1 MMSPTASISA
11 EAKARHN
18 LPSRLTSFVG
28 REHELAELERLASTC
43 RLLTLTGPGGSGK
56 TRLALELAT
65 LLASTCVY
73 DVYVVSLATL
83 SDPTLVMSTIAE
95 IVGVRETPG
104 EPLFGTLS
112 QVIGERRVLLVLD
125 NFEHLLL
132 GGPTIADLLAA
143 CPRLRAIVTSREL
156 LRLDGEQVF
165 PVPPLTLPVQARVPA
180 HVADADIVSLVLASE
195 AGRLFVERARNV
207 QPAFNLDLS
216 TALAVAEI
224 CNRLDG
230 LPLAIELAAAR
241 VRLLRPQALAER
253 LERRLPLLT
262 DGPRNLPSR
271 QRTLRDT
278 IAWSYGLLD
287 EFDRV
292 MFRRLAVF
300 AGGWTLE
307 AAEAVCGTGDVG
319 VDPLVTIASLVDKSL
334 VRRMDGVDGE
344 PRFTMLETIREFA
357 LERLAES
364 GEEADLRRRHA
375 EHFQRFAEEAWPHL
389 QRDETAA
396 WLDRLEA
403 EYDNLRAALTWSTEA
418 EGHDEVFARLAGDL
432 WGFWRLR
439 GYWSDARRWLD
450 RALGLTAAPPI
461 RFKILTG
468 AGILAHLQNDLS
480 RSEAM
485 WSEAV
490 ALTRAHHDQTNL
502 CRSLGWLGYVASELG
517 DHGRALT
524 LCHESLDLA
533 RRLGEP
539 NLLSHAYMNLG
550 HAARNRGDDDEAV
563 ASWEACI
570 RIDRAAGV
578 SRIRVPNCLQLLA
591 IVATR
596 RAEFD
601 RATALCREA
610 LDLFRQR
617 GDPFGIL
624 SCFRRLGRIAQLKG
638 EPAGVAALALEG
650 LPLTRQL
657 GNRRNLRASLVSLS
671 WMARVGG
678 DPERSTRLLGAAE
691 TVGDALGRPDTA
703 VEPGEHETESALLRA
718 ELGEQSFASALAAGR
733 ALTFDQAYAL
743 AFETASQTAPDARP
757 VDTSKT
763 HRVTEIGGL
772 SPREREVAA
781 LVAEGLSNPQIA
793 ARLGLSDRTIDAH
806 LRNIMGKLDVVSR
819 AQVAAWSVRYE
830 QATPPQA

>member
-1 MMSPTASISA
+1 MTSTATDA
-11 EAKARHN
+11 EAGARHN

-28 REHELAELERLASTC
+28 RERELAELERLVGTC
-43 RLLTLTGPGGSGK
+43 RLLTLTGPGGCGK

-65 LLASTCVY
+65 RLSPTYPDGVFVA
-73 DVYVVSLATL
+73 SLAPL
-83 SDPTLVMSTIAE
+83 AAPELVLSTIADT
-95 IVGVRETPG
+95 IGAREVAA
-104 EPLFGTLS
+104 EPRFDTITRH
-112 QVIGERRVLLVLD
+112 IGERNIILLLD
-125 NFEHLLL
+125 NFEHLLPASPL
-132 GGPTIADLLAA
+132 IADLLAA
-143 CPRLRAIVTSREL
+143 CPHLTVIVTSREL
-156 LRLDGEQVF
+156 LRLQAEQVI
-165 PVPPLTLPVQARVPA
+165 PVPSLTLPDLAGSPPPDPDVVS
-180 HVADADIVSLVLASE
+180 IVSQSE
-195 AGRLFVERARNV
+195 AGRLFLERARNV
-207 QPAFNLDLS
+207 QPGFQLDRT
-216 TALAVAEI
+216 TAEAVAEI
-224 CNRLDG
+224 CTRLDG

-241 VRLLRPQALAER
+241 VRLLAPRAMVER
-253 LERRLPLLT
+253 MEHPLPLLT
-262 DGPRNLPSR
+262 GGARDLPAR
-271 QRTLRDT
+271 QQTLRDT
-278 IAWSYGLLD
+278 IAWSHDLLD
-287 EFDRV
+287 ETDRV
-292 MFRRLAVF
+292 TFRRLAVF
-300 AGGWTLE
+300 VGGWTLE
-307 AAEAVCGTGDVG
+307 AAEAVCGADDV
-319 VDPLVTIASLVDKSL
+319 VTDPLETVASLVDKSL
-334 VRRMDGVDGE
+334 VRQTDGVNGE

-450 RALGLTAAPPI
+450 RALGRTAAPPI

-502 CRSLGWLGYVASELG
+502 CLSLGWLGYVASELG
-517 DHGRALT
+517 NHERALT
-524 LCHESLDLA
+524 LCRESLDLA
-533 RRLGEP
+533 RQLGEP
-539 NLLSHAYMNLG
+539 NLLSHAHMNLG

-570 RIDRAAGV
+570 RIDRAAGLA
-578 SRIRVPNCLQLLA
+578 RHRVPNCLQLLA

-601 RATALCREA
+601 RATDLCREA

-638 EPAGVAALALEG
+638 DPAGVAALALEG
-650 LPLTRQL
+650 LPITRQL

-678 DPERSTRLLGAAE
+678 DPERSTRLL
-691 TVGDALGRPDTA
+691 
-703 VEPGEHETESALLRA
+703 
-718 ELGEQSFASALAAGR
+718 
-733 ALTFDQAYAL
+733 
-743 AFETASQTAPDARP
+743 
-757 VDTSKT
+757 
-763 HRVTEIGGL
+763 
-772 SPREREVAA
+772 
-781 LVAEGLSNPQIA
+781 
-793 ARLGLSDRTIDAH
+793 
-806 LRNIMGKLDVVSR
+806 
-819 AQVAAWSVRYE
+819 
-830 QATPPQA
+830 